1 MLSIEHKI
9 FYGIYGIII
18 DALII
23 FIAVSYT
30 DKASY
35 VGIAF
40 RLLAIF
46 TIFIILLIPFIAF
59 QSFLHELGRT
69 VEEDYE
75 RSGSDID

>member
-1 MLSIEHKI
+1 M
-9 FYGIYGIII
+9 

-35 VGIAF
+35 VEIAV
-40 RLLAIF
+40 RLLTLC

-59 QSFLHELGRT
+59 QSFLNELRRT

-75 RSGSDID
+75 RSGSDFD